1 MMMAAYIGAPVAQMS
16 SCAHHHSCVAVLSN
30 SSSSLHSRSSS
41 SSPSVSY
48 LGNLNEQHSPLLSSS
63 KLCAF
68 TPFSSPFPSLLA
80 CCSVSMN
87 PAAAGKMSSIRSPPR
102 YAGNFSY
109 ITPGTPTNPVT
120 DFLASDVRSRASV
133 VACSSNSAHHHTGSV
148 NPMSEAEKEGW
159 EKRQSEAATA
169 AAEEKND
176 PGPFTWEWTLNWDA
190 ITDKI
195 LVGSCP
201 RSPDDINR
209 MVDETG
215 IHAVLNLQSDLCF
228 EALKI
233 PFLSI
238 RNRAVFLSC
247 SSCSPFFSF
256 LLLPFSFTSPSIW
269 KLGSMK
275 IYSVFHK
282 THHLCHELPNSFPL
296 AISVCSRTVT
306 LAFSFPSLLLFNNAL
321 IGSEI

>member
-1 MMMAAYIGAPVAQMS
+1 MMMAASIGAPVAQMS
-16 SCAHHHSCVAVLSN
+16 SCAHHHSCLAVFSN
-30 SSSSLHSRSSS
+30 SSSSSSSSLHYQSSS

-68 TPFSSPFPSLLA
+68 TPFSSPFSSLLA

-87 PAAAGKMSSIRSPPR
+87 PAAAGKMSSTRSPPPR
-102 YAGNFSY
+102 YAGSFSY
-109 ITPGTPTNPVT
+109 ITPGTPTNPAT

-133 VACSSNSAHHHTGSV
+133 VACSSNSAHHQTGSV

-159 EKRQSEAATA
+159 EKRQSEA

-215 IHAVLNLQSDLCF
+215 IDAVLNLQSDLCF

-238 RNRAVFLSC
+238 RNRAVFLSR

-256 LLLPFSFTSPSIW
+256 LLLPFSFI
-269 KLGSMK
+269 
-275 IYSVFHK
+275 
-282 THHLCHELPNSFPL
+282 
-296 AISVCSRTVT
+296 
-306 LAFSFPSLLLFNNAL
+306 
-321 IGSEI
+321 

>member
-1 MMMAAYIGAPVAQMS
+1 
-16 SCAHHHSCVAVLSN
+16 
-30 SSSSLHSRSSS
+30 
-41 SSPSVSY
+41 
-48 LGNLNEQHSPLLSSS
+48 
-63 KLCAF
+63 
-68 TPFSSPFPSLLA
+68 
-80 CCSVSMN
+80 
-87 PAAAGKMSSIRSPPR
+87 
-102 YAGNFSY
+102 
-109 ITPGTPTNPVT
+109 
-120 DFLASDVRSRASV
+120 
-133 VACSSNSAHHHTGSV
+133 
-148 NPMSEAEKEGW
+148 MSEAEKEGW

-215 IHAVLNLQSDLCF
+215 IDAVLNLQSDLCF

-256 LLLPFSFTSPSIW
+256 LLLPFSFISRSIW

-275 IYSVFHK
+275 IYSVLHK

-296 AISVCSRTVT
+296 AICCSRPVT

-321 IGSEI
+321 IGSEICISQKSGGERDLA

>member
-1 MMMAAYIGAPVAQMS
+1 MMMAASIGAPVAQMS

-30 SSSSLHSRSSS
+30 SSSSSSSLHSQSSS

-68 TPFSSPFPSLLA
+68 TPFSSPFSSLLA

-87 PAAAGKMSSIRSPPR
+87 PAAAGKMSSTRSPPPR
-102 YAGNFSY
+102 YAGSFSY
-109 ITPGTPTNPVT
+109 ITPGTHTNPVT

-133 VACSSNSAHHHTGSV
+133 VACSNNSAHHHTGSV

-159 EKRQSEAATA
+159 EKRQSEA

-215 IHAVLNLQSDLCF
+215 IDAVLNLQSDLCF

-256 LLLPFSFTSPSIW
+256 LLLPFSFI
-269 KLGSMK
+269 
-275 IYSVFHK
+275 
-282 THHLCHELPNSFPL
+282 
-296 AISVCSRTVT
+296 
-306 LAFSFPSLLLFNNAL
+306 
-321 IGSEI
+321 